1 MFIFISIQTPQQ
13 LCPPSVISS
22 LEEHYFQ
29 KNLIAQTAVGEFAI
43 GWDRVIMSEPV
54 RVETVSRN
62 FSASEV
68 WGVNKL

>member
-29 KNLIAQTAVGEFAI
+29 KTLFVETAVGDFAI
-43 GWDRVIMSEPV
+43 SLDRVIMCEPV
-54 RVETVSRN
+54 RVETVRRN
-62 FSASEV
+62 F
-68 WGVNKL
+68 